1 MTEQTQKS
9 KPILVTGG
17 TSKTGRRVAERLT
30 ERGLPVRIGSRS
42 GEPPFDWDDRS
53 TWAPVLEGVG
63 SVYISHYLDALPGAA
78 ETVGSFA
85 ELAVANGVRRQVL
98 VGGRGEPES
107 ERVEEA
113 VRGAGG
119 ELTIV
124 RSTWF
129 AQNFSEGGF
138 LDFVLAGEVTLPAGD
153 TPEPFVD
160 VDDIADV
167 AVAALTEEGHVGELY
182 ELTGP
187 RLLTFEQAVDE
198 IARAANRELRYVP
211 VSIEEFESILAEA
224 DVPAEVVW
232 MLKYL
237 FTEVLDG
244 RNAHVVDGVRRALGR
259 EPRDFSEF
267 ARDAAATGAWNASA
281 VPA

>member
-1 MTEQTQKS
+1 VETENAREMKTT
-9 KPILVTGG
+9 LVLGG
-17 TSKTGRRVAERLT
+17 TSKTGRRVVKRL
-30 ERGLPVRIGSRS
+30 EARGLPVRVGSRS
-42 GEPPFDWDDRS
+42 GEPPFDWEDRS

-63 SVYISHYLDALPGAA
+63 SAYISHYLDALPGAA

-98 VGGRGEPES
+98 LGGRGEPEA
-107 ERVEEA
+107 ERVEA
-113 VRGAGG
+113 AARDSGA
-119 ELTIV
+119 ELTIL

-129 AQNFSEGGF
+129 AQNFSEGAF

-167 AVAALTEEGHVGELY
+167 AVAALTEEGHEGEVY

-187 RLLTFEQAVDE
+187 RLLTFEEAVGE
-198 IARAANRELRYVP
+198 IARAANREIRYVP
-211 VSIEEFESILAEA
+211 VSMPEFESLLAEQE
-224 DVPAEVVW
+224 VPAEYVW
-232 MLKYL
+232 LLKYL

-259 EPRDFSEF
+259 EPRDFADF
-267 ARDAAATGAWNASA
+267 AREAAATGIWGG
-281 VPA
+281 VR

>member
-1 MTEQTQKS
+1 MTDQTQKT
-9 KPILVTGG
+9 KPILVSGG

-30 ERGLPVRIGSRS
+30 ARGLPVRIGSRS
-42 GEPPFDWDDRS
+42 GEPAFDWDDRS
-53 TWAPVLEGVG
+53 TWVSALEGVA
-63 SVYISHYLDALPGAA
+63 SVYISHYLDAVPGAA

-98 VGGRGEPES
+98 LGGRGEPEA

-113 VRGAGG
+113 VRDAGG

-138 LDFVLAGEVTLPAGD
+138 LDFVLSGEVTLPAGD

-167 AVAALTEEGHVGELY
+167 AVAALTDDRYVGELY

-187 RLLTFEQAVDE
+187 RLLTFEEAVDE

-211 VSIEEFESILAEA
+211 VSMEEFESILTEA
-224 DVPAEVVW
+224 DVPAEFVW

-244 RNAHVVDGVRRALGR
+244 RNAHVTDGVRRALGR
-259 EPRDFSEF
+259 EPRDFSEY
-267 ARDAAATGAWNASA
+267 ARDAAATGVWNASA

>member
-1 MTEQTQKS
+1 
-9 KPILVTGG
+9 V
-17 TSKTGRRVAERLT
+17 
-30 ERGLPVRIGSRS
+30 
-42 GEPPFDWDDRS
+42 F
-53 TWAPVLEGVG
+53 
-63 SVYISHYLDALPGAA
+63 ISHYLDALPGAA

-98 VGGRGEPES
+98 VGGRGEPEAD
-107 ERVEEA
+107 RVEEA
-113 VRGAGG
+113 VRDAGG
-119 ELTIV
+119 ELTIL

-187 RLLTFEQAVDE
+187 RLLTFEEAVDE

-244 RNAHVVDGVRRALGR
+244 RNAHVTDGVQRALGR

-267 ARDAAATGAWNASA
+267 ARDTAATGVWNASA